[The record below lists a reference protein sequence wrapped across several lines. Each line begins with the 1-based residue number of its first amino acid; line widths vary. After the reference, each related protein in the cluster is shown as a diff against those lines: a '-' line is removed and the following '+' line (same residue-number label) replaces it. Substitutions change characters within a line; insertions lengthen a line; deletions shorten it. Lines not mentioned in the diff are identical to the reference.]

1 MGRKPINDKTK
12 DINLMARQLK
22 RTHAVL
28 VGDVLKDGRRLG
40 HFDVSIDEI
49 GELLEEEIK
58 QGVL

>member
-1 MGRKPINDKTK
+1 
-12 DINLMARQLK
+12 MARQLK

-49 GELLEEEIK
+49 GELLEKGELKRSIVTYIGEIESK
-58 QGVL
+58 GELL